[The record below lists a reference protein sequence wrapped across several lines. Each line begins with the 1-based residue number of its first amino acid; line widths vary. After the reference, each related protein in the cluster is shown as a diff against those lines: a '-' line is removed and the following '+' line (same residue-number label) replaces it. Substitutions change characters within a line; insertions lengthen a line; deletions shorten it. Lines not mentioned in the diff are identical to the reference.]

1 MAQSGQRKC
10 LNCAQFFDV
19 NRRSGERHRYCCAAP
34 CRRASKSASQAS
46 WLAQSA
52 NTLYFSGPAH
62 VARVQAWRACHPG
75 YSRGRQRT
83 PRALQDS
90 LISQVPDLV
99 GESGNRA
106 ETPAA
111 PEAVALQDSIN
122 ALPPALTGLI
132 AHLFGVTLQDSIA
145 TTIRRLVQLGEDVTN
160 RGRGEDSQ
168 ADVDQAIA
176 ATAAD
181 ASSAT
186 AVQLD

>member
-19 NRRSGERHRYCCAAP
+19 NRRSGERHRYCSAVP

-62 VARVQAWRACHPG
+62 VARVQAWRASHPG
-75 YSRGRQRT
+75 YSKGR
-83 PRALQDS
+83 PRAPGALQPLQDS
-90 LISQVPDLV
+90 LFAQVHDSI
-99 GESGNRA
+99 EEYGNRTEA
-106 ETPAA
+106 PAA
-111 PEAVALQDSIN
+111 PEVVALQDSIN

-132 AHLFGVTLQDSIA
+132 AHLFGLTLQDSIA

-160 RGRGEDSQ
+160 RGQGEDS
-168 ADVDQAIA
+168 QAIA

-181 ASSAT
+181 APGAV